1 MTSPIKK
8 KFILLFFSLALFGF
22 VNNLYSQLFGAGY
35 QTVIKSEYQ
44 YSDYLKYT
52 YPDPILYEYPD
63 VPYSQPLPYIFSF
76 PEHRFLT
83 KITQYFGFDTNLGLR
98 YQFSQ
103 LDKSNQQYIY
113 YSRLTHELSD
123 LYSIMGTYQFMELK
137 NTGNSDKNYSGH
149 MFEVGGKFNFAGA
162 IHIEPS
168 YGYYTSSYV
177 SPEAKKGGAHSFQ
190 LLLRQAF
197 SSTTALQVK
206 YNYFYVDYTTKLNKR
221 QLFCA
226 NTLTFWFSQYL
237 PTETAIHLSTRLYWN
252 YEKTKSF
259 SPSIDVIQYL
269 NWKTVLQFSYR
280 FYYNKPKSEA
290 FLERIAGDSFS
301 NHAYSAILDY
311 SFSANTKILLK
322 YRFYSSDQN
331 IKMSTYVIGLEQ
343 IL

>member
-1 MTSPIKK
+1 M
-8 KFILLFFSLALFGF
+8 
-22 VNNLYSQLFGAGY
+22 
-35 QTVIKSEYQ
+35 IKSEYQ

-103 LDKSNQQYIY
+103 LDKNNQQYIY

-123 LYSIMGTYQFMELK
+123 LYSIMGTYQFMEFK
-137 NTGNSDKNYSGH
+137 NTADSDKNYSGH

-162 IHIEPS
+162 VHIEPS

-177 SPEAKKGGAHSFQ
+177 SPEAKKGGAHSIL

-221 QLFCA
+221 QLFYA
-226 NTLTFWFSQYL
+226 NTLTLWLSQYL
-237 PTETAIHLSTRLYWN
+237 PTETAFHLSTRFYWN
-252 YEKTKSF
+252 DEKTKSI
-259 SPSIDVIQYL
+259 SPSIEIIQYI

-280 FYYNKPKSEA
+280 YYYNKPQSEA

-301 NHAYSAILDY
+301 NQAYSAILDY

-322 YRFYSSDQN
+322 YRFYISDQN
-331 IKMSTYVIGLEQ
+331 IKMNTYVIGMEH